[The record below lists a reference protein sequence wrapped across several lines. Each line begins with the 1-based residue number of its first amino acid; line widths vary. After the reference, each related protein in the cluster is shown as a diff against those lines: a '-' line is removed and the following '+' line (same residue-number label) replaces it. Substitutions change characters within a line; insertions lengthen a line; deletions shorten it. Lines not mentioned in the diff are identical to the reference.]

1 VLHVTG
7 TSAFRFLLLCLAI
20 TPLRRFTGLAAL
32 APWRRTFGLVA
43 FAYAALHI
51 TVWALLDVGELEG
64 ILEDL
69 RKRPF
74 IVLGALAF
82 LCLLTLALTS
92 TRGAIRRLGGRRW
105 MRLHRLIFPAAMLV
119 VAHYAFAQKAD
130 LRMPLAHAVVLVL
143 LLGARVRW
151 RVSAALPH
159 DGRARTSRS
168 LG

>member
-1 VLHVTG
+1 MLHVTG

-20 TPLRRFTGLAAL
+20 TPLRRWTGLAAL
-32 APWRRTFGLVA
+32 APWRRTLGLIA

-64 ILEDL
+64 VLGDL
-69 RKRPF
+69 QKRPF

-82 LCLLTLALTS
+82 LCLMTLALTS

-105 MRLHRLIFPAAMLV
+105 IRLHRLIFPAAILV
-119 VAHYAFAQKAD
+119 VVHYAFAQKAD
-130 LRMPLAHAVVLVL
+130 LRMPLVHAVVLVL

-151 RVSAALPH
+151 RVSAAHPRNGH
-159 DGRARTSRS
+159 VRTSRS

>member
-20 TPLRRFTGLAAL
+20 TPLRRLTGLAAL
-32 APWRRTFGLVA
+32 APWRRTLGLVA

-51 TVWALLDVGELEG
+51 TVWALLDVGELAG
-64 ILEDL
+64 IFEDL

-82 LCLLTLALTS
+82 LCLMTLALTS

-105 MRLHRLIFPAAMLV
+105 MRLHRLIFPAAILV
-119 VAHYAFAQKAD
+119 LVHYAFAQKAD
-130 LRMPLAHAVVLVL
+130 LRMPLAHAGVLVL

-151 RVSAALPH
+151 RVSATRPH
-159 DGRARTSRS
+159 DGRVRTSRS